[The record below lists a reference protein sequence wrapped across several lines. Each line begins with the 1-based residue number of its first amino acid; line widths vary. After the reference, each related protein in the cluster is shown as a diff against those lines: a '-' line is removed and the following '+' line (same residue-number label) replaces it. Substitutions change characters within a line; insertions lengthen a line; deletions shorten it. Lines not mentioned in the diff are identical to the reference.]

1 MEGCGVGE
9 DRKVAQTMYI
19 HLSKCKNDKI
29 KEREKEKQNNQNKKR
44 LGGQTLNF

>member
-1 MEGCGVGE
+1 MNRE
-9 DRKVAQTMYI
+9 VAQTMYTYI
-19 HLSKCKNDKI
+19 SKCKNDKI